1 MLTYLL
7 LPIGLFFGISAFSS
21 ILLAF
26 ANPQI
31 LLSVFMMGC
40 FSIYIYCSFRF
51 LQKIRSGEQI
61 TSKLK
66 DWMRVNAYVC
76 IFLSLILI
84 VFVIAIGS
92 LPAQKIE
99 QLLQEAFDKMGD
111 VYSDMSVEKYV
122 QLMKGV
128 SLFLLG
134 LGILLLVHIFLN
146 FQLQKQYPTDTK

>member
-1 MLTYLL
+1 
-7 LPIGLFFGISAFSS
+7 
-21 ILLAF
+21 
-26 ANPQI
+26 
-31 LLSVFMMGC
+31 MMGC

-122 QLMKGV
+122 QLMTGTSIHRHV
-128 SLFLLG
+128 S
-134 LGILLLVHIFLN
+134 
-146 FQLQKQYPTDTK
+146 TKSP